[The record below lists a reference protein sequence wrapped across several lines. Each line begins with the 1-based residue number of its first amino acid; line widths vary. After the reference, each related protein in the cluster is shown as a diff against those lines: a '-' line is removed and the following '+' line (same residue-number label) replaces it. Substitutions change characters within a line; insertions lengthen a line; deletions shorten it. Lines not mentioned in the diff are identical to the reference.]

1 MYRATLKLNG
11 VPTKVIAEGCWVEE
25 GLARCTKKDIVILLT
40 GNPGVPDFYEGFVK
54 TIRSRLPSTE
64 VPIWI
69 VGHAGHTQPSSS
81 LAYTMPSNLTWDE
94 HYGLMAQVQH
104 KKDFINKYVPEDGRL
119 HLIGHSIGCWMILNL
134 LKDDSIAKKVTKCYM
149 LFPTIEH
156 MAETN
161 NGWYFTK
168 IVPHIIFLLTFFAW
182 IFSLFPNF
190 LQNLFLAMLGPLWG
204 VPAKYHEAV
213 LQMLNPYS
221 VNKIC
226 QLACEEMKFVK
237 NPDDD
242 IISKHAEKLWFYYG
256 NCDGWTPIKFYQ
268 NIRTKHPDVNAQLC
282 KHGYGHAFVLRSERE
297 MGKIVGDVINGN
309 LS

>member
-25 GLARCTKKDIVILLT
+25 GLTHCTKKDIVILLT
-40 GNPGVPDFYEGFVK
+40 GNPGIPEFYEGFVK

-69 VGHAGHTQPSSS
+69 VGHAGHMQP
-81 LAYTMPSNLTWDE
+81 LCNLECIMPSNLTWDK

-104 KKDFINKYVPEDGRL
+104 KKDFIKKYVPEDARL

-134 LKDDSIAKKVTKCYM
+134 LKDDSIAKKVAKCYL

-156 MAETN
+156 MAESS
-161 NGWYFTK
+161 NGWFFFK
-168 IVPHIIFLLTFFAW
+168 ILSRIGFLLTFFAW
-182 IFSLFPNF
+182 IFSLFPIYV
-190 LQNLFLAMLGPLWG
+190 QNLFLAMLGPLCG
-204 VPAKYHEAV
+204 IPAKFHEVV
-213 LQMLNPYS
+213 LQILNPYS
-221 VNKIC
+221 INKIFK
-226 QLACEEMKFVK
+226 LASEEMEAVK
-237 NPDDD
+237 NRDDD

-256 NCDGWTPIKFYQ
+256 NCDGWVPLKFYQ
-268 NIRTKHPDVNAQLC
+268 NMRSKHPNVNAQLC
-282 KHGYGHAFVLRSERE
+282 KHGYGHAFVLHSEKE
-297 MGKIVGDVINGN
+297 MGRIVGDVINGN